1 MAERQKRARR
11 SERVTRTGRRGAVT
25 VGGGLPAIG
34 LEAEFSTVI
43 DGVAQKP
50 EDVFGS
56 PRSIV
61 RGPLVHRTG
70 RSYHLPTGGA
80 LYFDTGVMEIATP
93 MIEISRGCGARGTR
107 SLWES
112 LAFLRNELDAWE
124 DETGREVR
132 LVGFSAHYNVSFD
145 VPRSEAK
152 HGRSVEQLAYLLTH
166 ILAAPVML
174 LAANRRSTGVGV
186 RPRGNRIEITA
197 DFTPDAALMAATAT
211 LIVGIVRDVMT
222 WPSYDLAQLDERGIP
237 VVKQFVPVPHSSRKG
252 WVAKYSCFPAN
263 PFTADVDGIRWTT
276 RAGEHMS
283 LRNMAGRT
291 TREFWPSIRALGDPL
306 SLRLI
311 AAVMRGRAPSLLEL
325 DDRPVAYDDVG
336 RLCTWNDLFP
346 VTLLPRSRYERV
358 LSNAIAG
365 RRVRM
370 GGAWHKPV
378 GMKGWTHVV
387 FKRERDGKRHVRSLD
402 DMLMHLDAWD
412 RSADR
417 REGDRRRSATGE
429 GELERRR
436 AERRAQVA
444 DTLERRRDSDQDVA
458 LSRPDGIV
466 DTPASS
472 AVVPPPPARQAASVT
487 AVPRPAAGRDEAPL
501 VIVTRTT

>member
-1 MAERQKRARR
+1 MAERQNKRARR
-11 SERVTRTGRRGAVT
+11 SEQITRTGRRNAASGR
-25 VGGGLPAIG
+25 GSLPAIG
-34 LEAEFSTVI
+34 LEAEFATVI
-43 DGVAQKP
+43 DGVPQRP

-56 PRSIV
+56 PRRIV

-80 LYFDTGVMEIATP
+80 VYFDTGVIEIATP
-93 MIEISRGCGARGTR
+93 MIEIARGCGARGTR

-112 LAFLRNELDAWE
+112 LAFLRSELDAWE
-124 DETGREVR
+124 ADNGREVR

-145 VPRSEAK
+145 LPREEAAN
-152 HGRSVEQLAYLLTH
+152 GRSVEQLAYLLTH
-166 ILAAPVML
+166 LLAAPVML

-211 LIVGIVRDVMT
+211 FIVAVVREVMT
-222 WPSYDLAQLDERGIP
+222 WPSYDVHQLDAREIP
-237 VVKQFVPVPHSSRKG
+237 VVKEFVPVPHSSRKG
-252 WVAKYSCFPAN
+252 WVARYSCFPAN
-263 PFTADVDGIRWTT
+263 PFTADVDSARWTT
-276 RAGEHMS
+276 RGGERMS
-283 LRNMAGRT
+283 LRGMAGRT
-291 TREFWPSIRALGDPL
+291 TRRFWPAIRAMGDPL

-325 DDRPVAYDDVG
+325 DDRPLAYDDVG

-358 LSNAIAG
+358 LGNAIAG
-365 RRVRM
+365 HRVRM

-387 FKRERDGKRHVRSLD
+387 FRREKDGTRHVRSLD

-412 RSADR
+412 RSAER
-417 REGDRRRSATGE
+417 RAGDRRRAATGE
-429 GELERRR
+429 GEVERRR
-436 AERRAQVA
+436 AERRAQVI
-444 DTLERRRDSDQDVA
+444 DTLERRRESDAELLPETPGEVVNVLA
-458 LSRPDGIV
+458 APPIPA
-466 DTPASS
+466 PASPRS
-472 AVVPPPPARQAASVT
+472 PAPPP
-487 AVPRPAAGRDEAPL
+487 RPSTGRNEAPL
-501 VIVTRTT
+501 VIITRTS

>member
-1 MAERQKRARR
+1 MAERQKKQARR
-11 SERVTRTGRRGAVT
+11 SEQITRTGRRNAAA

-34 LEAEFSTVI
+34 LEAEFATVI
-43 DGVAQKP
+43 DGVQQRP

-56 PRSIV
+56 PRKIV

-80 LYFDTGVMEIATP
+80 VYFDTGVIEIATP
-93 MIEISRGCGARGTR
+93 MIEIARGCGARGTR

-112 LAFLRNELDAWE
+112 LAFLRGELDAWE
-124 DETGREVR
+124 MDNGREVR

-145 VPRSEAK
+145 VPREEAA
-152 HGRSVEQLAYLLTH
+152 HGRGVEQLAYLLTH
-166 ILAAPVML
+166 LLAAPVML

-211 LIVGIVRDVMT
+211 FIVGVVREVMT
-222 WPSYDLAQLDERGIP
+222 WPSYDLGQLDARGIP
-237 VVKQFVPVPHSSRKG
+237 VVKEFTPVPHSSRKG
-252 WVAKYSCFPAN
+252 WVARYSCFPAN
-263 PFTADVDGIRWTT
+263 PFTADVDSERWTT
-276 RAGEHMS
+276 RAGDRMS
-283 LRNMAGRT
+283 LRGMAGRT
-291 TREFWPSIRALGDPL
+291 TRRFWPAIRALGDPL

-325 DDRPVAYDDVG
+325 DDRPLAYDDVG

-346 VTLLPRSRYERV
+346 ITLLPRSRYERV
-358 LSNAIAG
+358 LGNAIAG
-365 RRVRM
+365 HRVRM

-387 FKRERDGKRHVRSLD
+387 FKREKDGTRHVRSLD

-417 REGDRRRSATGE
+417 RSADRRRSATGE
-429 GELERRR
+429 GEVERRR

-444 DTLERRRDSDQDVA
+444 DTLERRRESDAELQ
-458 LSRPDGIV
+458 P
-466 DTPASS
+466 DTPGE
-472 AVVPPPPARQAASVT
+472 VVDMLPAAPTPAKPQAPPP
-487 AVPRPAAGRDEAPL
+487 RPSAGRNEAPL
-501 VIVTRTT
+501 VIITRTS

>member
-1 MAERQKRARR
+1 MAERKRKRARR
-11 SERVTRTGRRGAVT
+11 SEQVARTGRRNAAS

-34 LEAEFSTVI
+34 LEAEFATVI
-43 DGVAQKP
+43 DGVQQRP

-56 PRSIV
+56 PRKIV

-80 LYFDTGVMEIATP
+80 VYFDTGVIEIATP
-93 MIEISRGCGARGTR
+93 MIEIARGCGARGTR

-112 LAFLRNELDAWE
+112 LAFLRGELDAWE
-124 DETGREVR
+124 DDAEREVR

-145 VPRSEAK
+145 VPPEEAAN
-152 HGRSVEQLAYLLTH
+152 GRSVEQLAYLLTH
-166 ILAAPVML
+166 LLAAPVML

-211 LIVGIVRDVMT
+211 FIVGVVREVMT
-222 WPSYDLAQLDERGIP
+222 WPSYELDQLDARGIP
-237 VVKQFVPVPHSSRKG
+237 VVREFSPVPHSSRKG
-252 WVAKYSCFPAN
+252 WVARYSCFPAN
-263 PFTADVDGIRWTT
+263 PFTSDVDGERWTT
-276 RAGEHMS
+276 RAGDRMS
-283 LRNMAGRT
+283 LRGMAGRT
-291 TREFWPSIRALGDPL
+291 TRIFWPAIRTLGDPL

-325 DDRPVAYDDVG
+325 DDRPLAYDDVG

-346 VTLLPRSRYERV
+346 ITLLARSRYERV
-358 LSNAIAG
+358 LGNAIAG
-365 RRVRM
+365 HRVRM

-387 FKRERDGKRHVRSLD
+387 FKRERDGTRHVRSLD

-412 RSADR
+412 RSAER
-417 REGDRRRSATGE
+417 RGADRRRSATGE
-429 GELERRR
+429 GEVERRR

-444 DTLERRRDSDQDVA
+444 DTLERRRESDAELLPDKPGEVVDVLA
-458 LSRPDGIV
+458 AAPTTAQSKAQPLPSR
-466 DTPASS
+466 TS
-472 AVVPPPPARQAASVT
+472 
-487 AVPRPAAGRDEAPL
+487 AGRSEAPL
-501 VIVTRTT
+501 VIITRTS

>member
-1 MAERQKRARR
+1 MAERQKRARP
-11 SERVTRTGRRGAVT
+11 SDRVTRTGRLNAVT

-34 LEAEFSTVI
+34 LEAEFATVI

-56 PRSIV
+56 PRKVI

-93 MIEISRGCGARGTR
+93 MIEIARGCGARGTR

-112 LAFLRNELDAWE
+112 LVFLRAELDAWE
-124 DETGREVR
+124 AESGREVR

-145 VPRSEAK
+145 VPREEAK

-166 ILAAPVML
+166 LLAAPVML

-186 RPRGNRIEITA
+186 RPRGNRIEVTA

-211 LIVGIVRDVMT
+211 FIVAVVREVMT
-222 WPSYDLAQLDERGIP
+222 WPSYDLVELDAHAIP
-237 VVKQFVPVPHSSRKG
+237 VVRDFVPVPHSSRKG
-252 WVAKYSCFPAN
+252 WVAKYSCFPVN
-263 PFTADVDGIRWTT
+263 PFTADVDGVRWRT
-276 RAGEHMS
+276 RAGERMS
-283 LRNMAGRT
+283 LRGMAGRT
-291 TREFWPSIRALGDPL
+291 TRAFWPAIRALGDPL

-311 AAVMRGRAPSLLEL
+311 AAVMRGRVPSLLEL
-325 DDRPVAYDDVG
+325 EDRPLAYDDVG

-358 LSNAIAG
+358 LSNAISG

-387 FKRERDGKRHVRSLD
+387 FKRERDGTRHVRSLD

-417 REGDRRRSATGE
+417 RAVDRRRSATGE

-436 AERRAQVA
+436 AERRAQIA
-444 DTLERRRDSDQDVA
+444 DTMERRRESDLELTPEKPGGVA
-458 LSRPDGIV
+458 DMVSPVEAPPLSAVP
-466 DTPASS
+466 PASS
-472 AVVPPPPARQAASVT
+472 
-487 AVPRPAAGRDEAPL
+487 GRDEAPL
-501 VIVTRTT
+501 IIVARTT

>member
-11 SERVTRTGRRGAVT
+11 SDRVTRAGRRNAAT

-34 LEAEFSTVI
+34 LEAEFTTVI
-43 DGVAQKP
+43 DGVPQKP

-56 PRSIV
+56 PRRIV

-80 LYFDTGVMEIATP
+80 LYFDTGVVEIATP
-93 MIEISRGCGARGTR
+93 MIEIARGCGARGAR

-124 DETGREVR
+124 METGREVR

-145 VPRSEAK
+145 VPREEAK
-152 HGRSVEQLAYLLTH
+152 HGRSVEQLAYLLTYL
-166 ILAAPVML
+166 LAAPVML

-211 LIVGIVRDVMT
+211 LIVGIVREVMT
-222 WPSYDLAQLDERGIP
+222 WSSYDLSQLDARDIP
-237 VVKQFVPVPHSSRKG
+237 VVRSFAPVPHSSRNG

-263 PFTADVDGIRWTT
+263 PFTADVNGVRWTT
-276 RAGEHMS
+276 RGGDRMS
-283 LRNMAGRT
+283 LRGMAGRT
-291 TREFWPSIRALGDPL
+291 TRIFWPAIRALGDPL
-306 SLRLI
+306 SLRVI

-325 DDRPVAYDDVG
+325 DDRPLAYDDVG
-336 RLCTWNDLFP
+336 RLCKWNDLFP
-346 VTLLPRSRYERV
+346 ITLLPRSRYERV
-358 LSNAIAG
+358 LGNAIAG
-365 RRVRM
+365 RRVRI
-370 GGAWHKPV
+370 GGAWHQPV

-387 FKRERDGKRHVRSLD
+387 FKRERDGARHVRSLD
-402 DMLMHLDAWD
+402 DMLLHLDAWD

-417 REGDRRRSATGE
+417 RFKERRRATTGE

-436 AERRAQVA
+436 AERRAQIE
-444 DTLERRRDSDQDVA
+444 DTLERRRASDLELAPGKPGGIADM
-458 LSRPDGIV
+458 LSP
-466 DTPASS
+466 
-472 AVVPPPPARQAASVT
+472 VPPPATPPPA
-487 AVPRPAAGRDEAPL
+487 PPAAAPLTPAGREAPL

>member
-1 MAERQKRARR
+1 MSERQKQSRR
-11 SERVTRTGRRGAVT
+11 SERNARTGSRSGLPAGA
-25 VGGGLPAIG
+25 LPAIG
-34 LEAEFSTVI
+34 LEAEFTTVI
-43 DGVAQKP
+43 DGVPQKP

-56 PRSIV
+56 PRRIV
-61 RGPLVHRTG
+61 RGPLMHRTG

-93 MIEISRGCGARGTR
+93 MIEIARGCGARGTR

-112 LAFLRNELDAWE
+112 LGFLRTELDAWE
-124 DETGREVR
+124 ANTGRDVR
-132 LVGFSAHYNVSFD
+132 LVGFSSHYNVSFD
-145 VPRSEAK
+145 VPREEAR

-166 ILAAPVML
+166 ILATPVML

-186 RPRGNRIEITA
+186 RPRGNRVEITA

-211 LIVGIVRDVMT
+211 LIVGIVREVMT
-222 WPSYDLAQLDERGIP
+222 WPSYDPGQLDARAIP
-237 VVKQFVPVPHSSRKG
+237 VVRSFVPVPHSSRKG
-252 WVAKYSCFPAN
+252 WVARYSCFPEN
-263 PFTADVDGIRWTT
+263 PFTADVDGLRWTT
-276 RAGEHMS
+276 RGGERIS
-283 LRNMAGRT
+283 LRGMAGRT
-291 TREFWPSIRALGDPL
+291 TRLFWPSIRALGDPL

-325 DDRPVAYDDVG
+325 DDRPMAYDDVG

-358 LSNAIAG
+358 LGNAIAG

-370 GGAWHKPV
+370 GGAWHQPV

-387 FKRERDGKRHVRSLD
+387 FKRERDGRRHVRSLD

-417 REGDRRRSATGE
+417 RERERRRSATGE

-436 AERRAQVA
+436 LERRTQVA
-444 DTLERRRDSDQDVA
+444 DTMQRRREHDAETKAAEPADLPAVA
-458 LSRPDGIV
+458 AV
-466 DTPASS
+466 AEVSS
-472 AVVPPPPARQAASVT
+472 AVAAPLTPLTPPTS
-487 AVPRPAAGRDEAPL
+487 AGRNEAPL
-501 VIVTRTT
+501 VIVTRA

>member
-1 MAERQKRARR
+1 MAERRKRERASELVARA
-11 SERVTRTGRRGAVT
+11 GRRGAVT
-25 VGGGLPAIG
+25 AGGGLPAIG

-43 DGVAQKP
+43 DGVPQKP
-50 EDVFGS
+50 EDVFGT
-56 PRSIV
+56 PRRIV

-93 MIEISRGCGARGTR
+93 MIEITRGCGARGAR

-112 LAFLRNELDAWE
+112 LAFLRAELDAWE
-124 DETGREVR
+124 VESGREVR

-145 VPRSEAK
+145 VPRAEATN
-152 HGRSVEQLAYLLTH
+152 GRSVEQLAYLLTH
-166 ILAAPVML
+166 LLAAPVML

-186 RPRGNRIEITA
+186 RPRGNRVEITA

-222 WPSYDLAQLDERGIP
+222 WPSYDVGQLDARHIP
-237 VVKQFVPVPHSSRKG
+237 VVKGFVPVPHSSRKG

-263 PFTADVDGIRWTT
+263 PFTADVDGVRWTT
-276 RAGEHMS
+276 RAGERMS
-283 LRNMAGRT
+283 LREMAGQT
-291 TREFWPSIRALGDPL
+291 TRQFWSAIRALGDPL

-325 DDRPVAYDDVG
+325 DDRPLAYDDVG
-336 RLCTWNDLFP
+336 RLCTWSDLFP

-370 GGAWHKPV
+370 GGAWHRPV

-387 FKRERDGKRHVRSLD
+387 FRRERDGKRHVRSLD

-412 RSADR
+412 RSAER
-417 REGDRRRSATGE
+417 RLGDRRRAATGE

-444 DTLERRRDSDQDVA
+444 DTLERRRESDQELMPEQPGAVA
-458 LSRPDGIV
+458 DMVSPV
-466 DTPASS
+466 QS
-472 AVVPPPPARQAASVT
+472 AP
-487 AVPRPAAGRDEAPL
+487 PRPLPRLAGRDEAPL
-501 VIVTRTT
+501 VIVARTT

>member
-1 MAERQKRARR
+1 MAERQNKRARR
-11 SERVTRTGRRGAVT
+11 SEQITRTGRRNAASGR
-25 VGGGLPAIG
+25 GSLPAIG
-34 LEAEFSTVI
+34 LEAEFATVI
-43 DGVAQKP
+43 DGVPQRP

-56 PRSIV
+56 PRRIV

-80 LYFDTGVMEIATP
+80 VYFDTGVIEIATP
-93 MIEISRGCGARGTR
+93 MIEIARGCGARGTR

-124 DETGREVR
+124 ADNGREVR

-145 VPRSEAK
+145 VPREEAAN
-152 HGRSVEQLAYLLTH
+152 GRSVEQLAYLLTH
-166 ILAAPVML
+166 LLAAPVML

-211 LIVGIVRDVMT
+211 FIVAVVREVMT
-222 WPSYDLAQLDERGIP
+222 WPSYDVHQLDAREIP
-237 VVKQFVPVPHSSRKG
+237 VVKEFVPVPHSSRKG
-252 WVAKYSCFPAN
+252 WVARYSCFPAN
-263 PFTADVDGIRWTT
+263 PFTADVDSARWTT
-276 RAGEHMS
+276 RGGERMS
-283 LRNMAGRT
+283 LRGMAGRT
-291 TREFWPSIRALGDPL
+291 TRRFWPAIRAMGDPL

-325 DDRPVAYDDVG
+325 DDRPLAYDDVG

-358 LSNAIAG
+358 LGNAIAG
-365 RRVRM
+365 HRVRM

-387 FKRERDGKRHVRSLD
+387 FRREKDGTRHVRSLD

-412 RSADR
+412 RSAER
-417 REGDRRRSATGE
+417 RAGDRRRSATGE
-429 GELERRR
+429 GEVERRR
-436 AERRAQVA
+436 AERRAQVI
-444 DTLERRRDSDQDVA
+444 DPLERRRESDAELLPETPGEVVNVLA
-458 LSRPDGIV
+458 APPIPA
-466 DTPASS
+466 PASPRS
-472 AVVPPPPARQAASVT
+472 LAPPP
-487 AVPRPAAGRDEAPL
+487 RPSTGRNEAPL
-501 VIVTRTT
+501 VIITRTS